1 MLNTRRDRAARVVAV
16 AGLAWGGTIMGHL
29 LSYLLAY
36 PEGPARTGHLA
47 ATGHG
52 SFRVAVLTAVAA
64 LAIGA
69 GLTVLRALRPRSSF
83 VLRQLALT
91 LAAIQLPGF
100 AFLETAERGFDA
112 AAAVGDP
119 AVLVGLV
126 LQPVLA
132 LVLAIAVVG
141 LARSV
146 RALFV
151 TPRRAGRPSSQAEP
165 PPPAPFVDRLGFLRP
180 RPLRAPPLFAG

>member
-1 MLNTRRDRAARVVAV
+1 MLSARRDRAALVVAV
-16 AGLAWGGTIMGHL
+16 SGLAWGGTIMGHL

-36 PEGPARTGHLA
+36 PDGPARTGHLA

-52 SFRVAVLTAVAA
+52 SFQVAGLTAAAA

-83 VLRQLALT
+83 VLRRLALT
-91 LAAIQLPGF
+91 LAAIQLPAF
-100 AFLETAERGFDA
+100 AFLEMAERGFDPA
-112 AAAVGDP
+112 AAFGDP
-119 AVLVGLV
+119 AVLLGLV
-126 LQPVLA
+126 LQPVVA

-151 TPRRAGRPSSQAEP
+151 APRRAVRPASQAGS
-165 PPPAPFVDRLGFLRP
+165 PPPAPFVNRLGFLRT
-180 RPLRAPPLFAG
+180 RPLRAPPAFAG